1 MTQNEERKGV
11 LSQIIVA
18 VVVTLLVGGTA
29 PWWWDIIAPEKSQEK
44 PDGIPTWDGQ
54 IQEKPDGIPT
64 RDGQIQVRC
73 TASPHSIPAGGQV
86 GITVLAFTEQSS
98 PVSSANVR
106 IEAGG
111 GWFSRSGTTI
121 EVGQTDAGGV
131 FMTQWRSPNP
141 AAGAYGMN
149 VTVTKDG
156 FTEGRDEC
164 NIPIQ

>member
-1 MTQNEERKGV
+1 MQLAMGRFRFGV
-11 LSQIIVA
+11 LPV
-18 VVVTLLVGGTA
+18 
-29 PWWWDIIAPEKSQEK
+29 P
-44 PDGIPTWDGQ
+44 
-54 IQEKPDGIPT
+54 IQFP
-64 RDGQIQVRC
+64 
-73 TASPHSIPAGGQV
+73 PAGRF

-111 GWFSRSGTTI
+111 GWFSRSGTTT

-141 AAGAYGMN
+141 AARAYGMS

-164 NIPIQ
+164 NILIQ